1 MKIFLG
7 TDFSDDRLKFTA
19 LIGADGVSGAP
30 EPGPGDDGFYSVET
44 LRKHRERVESYG
56 LEWAAV
62 RMAPLEWTYRWML
75 GLPGAEEQIE
85 NFKKTIRNMADVGLV
100 FIIFNMHALR
110 IYRTSDQAPERAGAR
125 STSFDISL
133 ATGNPLMEHPNS
145 GFDIDWVP
153 EDQREPRSDEQ
164 MWSNL
169 KTFL

>member
-19 LIGADGVSGAP
+19 QIGADGVSGAP

-110 IYRTSDQAPERAGAR
+110 IYRMMSYVGDLHHECHSIMPKAR
-125 STSFDISL
+125 RRPTHSSVRRRL
-133 ATGNPLMEHPNS
+133 GCRH
-145 GFDIDWVP
+145 G
-153 EDQREPRSDEQ
+153 RRGGR
-164 MWSNL
+164 
-169 KTFL
+169 

>member
-19 LIGADGVSGAP
+19 QIGADGVSGAP

-44 LRKHRERVESYG
+44 LRKHRELVESYG

-100 FIIFNMHALR
+100 FIIFNMHAQDLPDIGPGTGAGGCEIDQLR
-110 IYRTSDQAPERAGAR
+110 YFSCHGQSANGTPE
-125 STSFDISL
+125 
-133 ATGNPLMEHPNS
+133 
-145 GFDIDWVP
+145 
-153 EDQREPRSDEQ
+153 QRV
-164 MWSNL
+164 
-169 KTFL
+169 